1 MPRKRLETQAV
12 MIQDWAVSC
21 PPECV
26 WISRNSDVK
35 INMCIPVVR
44 ALIILLCRQLNMLF
58 HVISLGPF
66 FFGCCML
73 RPYVNLWCGFWLA
86 HSLIDCWSCW
96 ADRTGGVSRMICSET
111 LIAIF
116 HAISLWSPETQIVM
130 IHTIFFGDAACYF
143 RFSFVVLWFAQ
154 KRVLQSSMHSLWKAR
169 DIGRHDYIAIFCTIA
184 RILLYYWALNNA
196 TAMHCK
202 LS

>member
-1 MPRKRLETQAV
+1 MWFPCA
-12 MIQDWAVSC
+12 
-21 PPECV
+21 
-26 WISRNSDVK
+26 
-35 INMCIPVVR
+35 
-44 ALIILLCRQLNMLF
+44 
-58 HVISLGPF
+58 F

-73 RPYVNLWCGFWLA
+73 RPYVNLWSGFWLA

-96 ADRTGGVSRMICSET
+96 ADRTGGVSRMICLET

-116 HAISLWSPETQIVM
+116 HAISSWSPETQIVM

-154 KRVLQSSMHSLWKAR
+154 NRVLQSSMHSLWKAR
-169 DIGRHDYIAIFCTIA
+169 DTGSHDYIAIFCTIA

-196 TAMHCK
+196 TAMHCR